1 MTASGTCTHWPNDD
15 RLGRRPAL
23 HLDASEWLFRH
34 YSALGGQL
42 AGVINSLGQKRR
54 GAQTAIR
61 AAQIRSHWPV
71 KNGTAPLGPEAAC
84 ISLTLN
90 ILIDCLFPRSFS
102 SAVGCFV
109 STNETSVIGR
119 AFFSL
124 FFWCPSGR
132 LVMGCGGSYVSR
144 QPDILVQGTGV
155 EPLHC
160 CIENIDGIVTLYPM
174 GEMTSVDG
182 IRAITPVRLTQGT
195 SLPIKHTS
203 HRLAKFYGNK
213 IVNHYA

>member
-1 MTASGTCTHWPNDD
+1 MAFQPPTSLQQQQSMTASGTCTHWPNDD

-124 FFWCPSGR
+124 FF
-132 LVMGCGGSYVSR
+132 LVSIRPPGDGMRWQLRVAPARHSSPR
-144 QPDILVQGTGV
+144 NRRRTAAL
-155 EPLHC
+155 LH
-160 CIENIDGIVTLYPM
+160 
-174 GEMTSVDG
+174 
-182 IRAITPVRLTQGT
+182 R
-195 SLPIKHTS
+195 KH
-203 HRLAKFYGNK
+203 
-213 IVNHYA
+213 

>member
-1 MTASGTCTHWPNDD
+1 MAFQPPTSLQQQQSMTASGTCTHWPNDD

-124 FFWCPSGR
+124 FFCVHQAAW
-132 LVMGCGGSYVSR
+132 
-144 QPDILVQGTGV
+144 
-155 EPLHC
+155 
-160 CIENIDGIVTLYPM
+160 
-174 GEMTSVDG
+174 
-182 IRAITPVRLTQGT
+182 
-195 SLPIKHTS
+195 
-203 HRLAKFYGNK
+203 
-213 IVNHYA
+213 